1 MRTTRPQLLWTF
13 QLYLDKLKIMEPE
26 RRDRLSQMFLER
38 ALSRA
43 TEIEF
48 LAWLKTNR
56 LMPSK
61 IVMRT
66 RGSRLAWFS
75 AWLNRY
81 RPFADRE
88 ERERLIR
95 LYNDRTL
102 SRDIEREFHA
112 YVKAEVLRQDIGYVF
127 NGR

>member
-1 MRTTRPQLLWTF
+1 LLWAF
-13 QLYLDKLKIMEPE
+13 QIYLDKLKIMEPE

-38 ALSRA
+38 ALSRP
-43 TEIEF
+43 TELEF
-48 LAWLKTNR
+48 LAWLKNNR

-61 IVMRT
+61 IIMRT

-81 RPFADRE
+81 RPYADRE

-112 YVKAEVLRQDIGYVF
+112 YVKAEVLQQDIF
-127 NGR
+127 K

>member
-1 MRTTRPQLLWTF
+1 
-13 QLYLDKLKIMEPE
+13 
-26 RRDRLSQMFLER
+26 MFLER

>member
-81 RPFADRE
+81 RPFADRG